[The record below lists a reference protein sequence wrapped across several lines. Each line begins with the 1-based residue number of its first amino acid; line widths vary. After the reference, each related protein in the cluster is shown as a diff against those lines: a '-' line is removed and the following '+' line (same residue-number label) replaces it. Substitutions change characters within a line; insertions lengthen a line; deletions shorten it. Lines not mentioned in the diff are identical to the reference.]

1 MRRLARALHSRRG
14 MTLTETL
21 MVVLI
26 IALLTLVIATG
37 IMAAF
42 HVYIQSTF
50 ASASQMVSDTVDLA
64 LSDVLRYATDVET
77 DGSGDVTAYTNSSY
91 GVTDGKL
98 HVGTDDD
105 RGLIYLRYEGAD
117 STENV
122 LLLSDLS
129 YSGLRVVPDDYD
141 PDTGADSGA
150 FDLRYIDGVF
160 SGSYRLY
167 DPVNSLLSDSFEFSF
182 RTVNS

>member
-1 MRRLARALHSRRG
+1 MEQLTRTPRRRRG

-21 MVVLI
+21 VAVLI
-26 IALLTLVIATG
+26 IALLTAVIATG

-42 HVYIQSTF
+42 RVYIQSTF
-50 ASASQMVSDTVDLA
+50 ASASQMVSDTVDMA

-77 DGSGDVTAYTNSSY
+77 DGSGNVTAYANTSY

-98 HVGTDDD
+98 RVGTDDD
-105 RGLIYLRYEGAD
+105 LGLIYLKYDGAD
-117 STENV
+117 SAGNV

-129 YSGLRVVPDDYD
+129 YSGLLVVPDDYD
-141 PDTGADSGA
+141 PDTGVNSGT
-150 FDLRYIDGVF
+150 FDLRYADGVF
-160 SGSYRLY
+160 CGSYRLY
-167 DPVNSLLSDSFEFSF
+167 DPVNRLLSESFTFSF